1 MLIWVAD
8 ARQTVQV
15 MVLKMQ
21 KRALSN
27 GGVESRQPD
36 TAFVSADK
44 LGRELLGL
52 EMVAVRD
59 GANRFGE
66 RC

>member
-36 TAFVSADK
+36 TALVSADK

-59 GANRFGE
+59 GANRFGG